1 MATMKRQ
8 MSLPTWTEKSK
19 IPFANPETQRL
30 RAMPS
35 LHTASPSKK
44 DSIDAQPGNMTA
56 FLGRTAAKIT
66 KKCLRVLGWTAV
78 AVALVLIGL
87 VLAVLL
93 EVAGSVLCLPLRV
106 SSAENSASQSVCDVY
121 VHSVRVI
128 SRLKSVVTDILMFI
142 PAIGA

>member
-1 MATMKRQ
+1 MATMQRQ

-19 IPFANPETQRL
+19 IPFANPEVQQP
-30 RAMPS
+30 RAIAS
-35 LHTASPSKK
+35 VRAVSPSKK
-44 DSIDAQPGNMTA
+44 KSTDAQSGNTKA
-56 FLGRTAAKIT
+56 FLKRTAKT
-66 KKCLRVLGWTAV
+66 CLRALGWTAV

-106 SSAENSASQSVCDVY
+106 SSVEDSASLSVCDAY

-128 SRLKSVVTDILMFI
+128 SRFKSVVTDILMFI
-142 PAIGA
+142 PAIAA